1 MSGID
6 RTPPKVHLRVNG
18 ERRASGSGG
27 TYGHVNPAT
36 GEVDAQIPLAD
47 KDEIDLAVT
56 AAHEAFQSWK
66 RTPPAQRRAL
76 LVRLADLIEAHADE
90 FARLGALDNGTPLTV
105 GAAFPVLSAEWTRYY
120 AGWADKIQGDLTGNP
135 VQDGELGYTLAQPYG
150 VVGIIITWNGPL
162 ISLAMK
168 IPAAVAAGN
177 TVVVKPSELTP
188 FSGEL
193 FMDLVEQA
201 GFPPGVVNVLPGT
214 AEAGA
219 QLVSHPL
226 VRKVTFTGGP
236 ATATRI
242 LEACAPSM
250 KPAVLE
256 LGGKS
261 ANIVFAD
268 ADLDVACQIGTTFSL
283 IALSGQG
290 CAFAT
295 RMIVHE
301 DVYDEVVARVTLI
314 AQNIPVGD
322 PFDPAVASGPVVN
335 QAAVERILGMIER
348 AAEQGATLL
357 AGGSRID
364 RAGYFIQP
372 TVFADVD
379 PDSELAQTEVFGPVL
394 TIFKFRT
401 EEEAVALAN
410 GTRYALSSYVQ
421 TRDLQRALR
430 VAAELDAGETL
441 VNGATNLK
449 VGRPFGGFGLSGVG
463 KEGGRQGIEEF
474 LRIRS
479 VGITV

>member
-1 MSGID
+1 MSDAD
-6 RTPPKVHLRVNG
+6 RTPPKVHLRING
-18 ERRASGSGG
+18 EKLDQGSGG
-27 TYGHVNPAT
+27 TFDHISPAT
-36 GEVDAQIPLAD
+36 GKVDATIPLAD
-47 KDEIDLAVT
+47 KEEIDRAVT
-56 AAHEAFQSWK
+56 AAHEAFQAWR
-66 RTPPAQRRAL
+66 RTPPAVRRGL
-76 LVRLADLIEAHADE
+76 LQKLADLIEANAAE
-90 FARLGALDNGTPLTV
+90 FARLGALDNGTPLSV
-105 GAAFPVLSAEWTRYY
+105 GGAFPVLSAEWTRYY

-201 GFPPGVVNVLPGT
+201 GFPPGVINVLPGT

-219 QLVSHPL
+219 QLVGHPL
-226 VRKVTFTGGP
+226 VKKVTFTGGP
-236 ATATRI
+236 ATATKI
-242 LEACAPSM
+242 LETCAADM

-261 ANIVFAD
+261 ANIVFED
-268 ADLDVACQIGTTFSL
+268 ADLDVACQVGTTFSL

-301 DVYDEVVARVTLI
+301 DVYDEVVARVKLV
-314 AQNIPVGD
+314 AENIPVGD
-322 PFDPAVASGPVVN
+322 PFDPTVASGPVVN
-335 QAAVERILGMIER
+335 AAAVDRILGMIER
-348 AAEQGATLL
+348 AKEQGATLL

-364 RAGYFIQP
+364 REGYYIQP
-372 TVFADVD
+372 TVFTDVD

-394 TIFKFRT
+394 AIFKFAT
-401 EEEAVALAN
+401 EDEAVALAN
-410 GTRYALSSYVQ
+410 NTRYALSSYVQ
-421 TRDLQRALR
+421 TKDLKRAIR
-430 VAAELDAGETL
+430 VAAELEAGETL
-441 VNGATNLK
+441 INGAANLQ
-449 VGRPFGGFGLSGVG
+449 VGRPFGGFGLSGLG

>member
-1 MSGID
+1 MPDID
-6 RTPPKVHLRVNG
+6 RTPPKVHLRING
-18 ERRASGSGG
+18 ERRESGSGG

-47 KDEIDLAVT
+47 KAEIDLAVT
-56 AAHEAFQSWK
+56 AAHEAFQTWK

-76 LVRLADLIEAHADE
+76 LIRLADLIEAHAEE

-120 AGWADKIQGDLTGNP
+120 AGWADKIHGDLTGNP
-135 VQDGELGYTLAQPYG
+135 VQDSELGYTLAQPYG

-201 GFPPGVVNVLPGT
+201 GFPPGVVNILPGT

-261 ANIVFAD
+261 ANIVFDD

-301 DVYDEVVARVTLI
+301 DVYDEVVARVQLI

-348 AAEQGATLL
+348 ATEQGATLL

-364 RAGYFIQP
+364 RAGYYVAP
-372 TVFADVD
+372 TVFTDVD
-379 PDSELAQTEVFGPVL
+379 PDAEIAQSEVFGPVL

-401 EEEAVALAN
+401 EQEAVALAN

-430 VAAELDAGETL
+430 VAAELEAGETL
-441 VNGATNLK
+441 INGATNLK

-463 KEGGRQGIEEF
+463 KEGGREGIEEF

-479 VGITV
+479 VGIAV

>member
-1 MSGID
+1 MSDVD
-6 RTPPKVHLRVNG
+6 RTPPRVHLRING
-18 ERRASGSGG
+18 KRIEQGSGG
-27 TYGHVNPAT
+27 TYEHVSPVT
-36 GEVDAQIPLAD
+36 GQVDAQIPLAD
-47 KDEIDLAVT
+47 KEEVDLAVT

-66 RTPPAQRRAL
+66 RTPPAQRRARL
-76 LVRLADLIEAHADE
+76 QRLAELIEANAAE
-90 FARLGALDNGTPLTV
+90 FGRLGALDNGTPTTL

-168 IPAAVAAGN
+168 IPPAVAAGN

-201 GFPPGVVNVLPGT
+201 GFPPGVIQVLPGT

-226 VRKVTFTGGP
+226 VKKVSFTGGP

-242 LEACAPSM
+242 LEACAPDM
-250 KPAVLE
+250 KPALLE

-261 ANIVFAD
+261 ANIIFED
-268 ADLDVACQIGTTFSL
+268 ADLDVACQIGTTYSL

-301 DVYDEVVARVTLI
+301 EVYEEVVAKVKMI
-314 AQNIPVGD
+314 AENIPIGD
-322 PFDPAVASGPVVN
+322 PFDATVMSGPVVN
-335 QAAVERILGMIER
+335 AAAMDRILGAIER
-348 AAEQGATLL
+348 ARDQGATLL
-357 AGGSRID
+357 TGGGRID
-364 RAGYFIQP
+364 RQGYYIQP
-372 TVFADVD
+372 TVFTDVD

-394 TIFKFRT
+394 AIFKFST
-401 EEEAVALAN
+401 EEEAITLAN
-410 GTRYALSSYVQ
+410 GTRYGLSSYIQ
-421 TRDLQRALR
+421 TKDLKRAVR
-430 VAAELDAGETL
+430 VAAELEAGETL
-441 VNGATNLK
+441 INGAMNLQ
-449 VGRPFGGFGLSGVG
+449 VTRPFGGFGLSGIG

-479 VGITV
+479 VGISV